1 MGLFSNL
8 FKRDDKPTVSPTY
21 RMVVSEGNGFFSW
34 NGNLYQSD
42 IIRSIVRTKSQAV
55 GKAIAKHVRNDVPY
69 PDIYMK
75 LLLKQPNPVMTGQML
90 QEKLATML
98 ELNNNAFALILRDGN
113 GFPTAIYPIS
123 SVTSFE
129 GIIDKQGTVYVRF
142 YMKQGIIYTFRYSDL
157 IHLRKDYSDNEI
169 FGTPLD
175 GTLTDLMDVVNSADK
190 GIVKAVENSNAIRW
204 LLQYNTS
211 IRPDDLKK
219 QTKQFADNYLST
231 ESDSF
236 GVAAVD
242 SKAEAKQVQVNPYV
256 PGKDQLTNVT
266 ERIYSLF
273 NINQSIIQSNYNE
286 NQWISFY
293 ESQIEPVLMQLS
305 DQFTLKL
312 FNTRQQAFGNEIIFE
327 SSSMTYASMQTKLSL
342 VNFADRGILSPN
354 EIRSYFNLPPREGGD
369 EFILRKD
376 TGKANDND
384 SERGG
389 EDNDNSESNRDDNA

>member
-123 SVTSFE
+123 SATSFE

-211 IRPDDLKK
+211 IRPDDLKE

-389 EDNDNSESNRDDNA
+389 EDNDNSESDRDDNA